1 MRWAV
6 RILVPLAAV
15 VIVAIALGT
24 WIIRGPGPLDFSGG
38 TKVALADYRG
48 KKNLVLSYW
57 ASWCGPCKV
66 ELPELRE
73 FYRQHHKAD
82 ADFEILAISID
93 EEKADAEKYVATEK
107 LPFPVLLDPYS
118 RVADSYTVGAIPTMF
133 VVDKSG
139 KIIYAHTGLDQV
151 MQFQLMR
158 SLGIKMP
165 GIDDGEKDGEKKP

>member
-1 MRWAV
+1 V
-6 RILVPLAAV
+6 
-15 VIVAIALGT
+15 
-24 WIIRGPGPLDFSGG
+24 S
-38 TKVALADYRG
+38 LADYRG

-93 EEKADAEKYVATEK
+93 EEKADAEEYVATEK
-107 LPFPVLLDPYS
+107 LPFPVLLDPHS

-139 KIIYAHTGLDQV
+139 KIIYAHTGVDQV

-165 GIDDGEKDGEKKP
+165 GIDDDEKDGEKKP